1 MRKTLL
7 GLVLL
12 SMSVLVQAQE
22 SVFKDNHPQQYE
34 VVKGDTLWGIAG
46 RFLNLPW
53 KWPEI
58 WHANPQIN
66 NPHLIYPGDIISLIY
81 IDGQPRLTVSRGQ
94 GATIKLS
101 PTVRATPMAEA
112 IQTIPLEAINAFLNA
127 GRILESSAELEA
139 APYVIG
145 GEAESVVAGAGNRI
159 YARGNIDEDVPAYG
173 LYRKG
178 KVYTD
183 PETGEVL
190 GLHAQEIGNV
200 AVLATERDIA
210 TLMVDRSR
218 QEVRI
223 GDRLLETEE
232 RAVSSTFFPSD
243 PDTDVEGL
251 ILDVPNGVTQIG
263 QYDVVILNKG
273 ERDGLKEGNVLA
285 IYKTGELVRDRVQN
299 ERVRLPDER
308 AGLLMVFRV
317 YDRMSYGIVLNAQR
331 QLAIMD
337 KVRNP

>member
-7 GLVLL
+7 GLLLL
-12 SMSVLVQAQE
+12 SMSILVQAQE
-22 SVFKDNHPQQYE
+22 SVFRENHPERYQ
-34 VVKGDTLWGIAG
+34 VVRGDTLWDIAG

-66 NPHLIYPGDIISLIY
+66 NPHLIYPGDIISLVY
-81 IDGQPRLTVSRGQ
+81 IDGQPRLMVDRGQ
-94 GATIKLS
+94 GGTIKLS
-101 PTVRATPMAEA
+101 PTVRSSAVAEA
-112 IQTIPLEAINAFLNA
+112 IPTIPLEAINAFLNA
-127 GRILESSAELEA
+127 GRIMDDAEQLEA

-145 GEAESVVAGAGNRI
+145 GEAESVVAGAGNRV
-159 YARGNIDEDVPAYG
+159 YARGDIDETIPAFG
-173 LYRKG
+173 LYRRG
-178 KVYTD
+178 KAYTD
-183 PETGEVL
+183 PQSGDFL
-190 GLHAQEIGNV
+190 GIHAQEIGN
-200 AVLATERDIA
+200 ADVLASERDIT
-210 TLMVDRSR
+210 TLMVTRSR

-232 RAVSSTFFPSD
+232 RAVASTFFPSD
-243 PDTDVEGL
+243 PEDEIDGL

-273 ERDGLKEGNVLA
+273 ARDNLQEGNVLA
-285 IYKTGELVRDRVQN
+285 IYKTGEVVRDRVQN
-299 ERVRLPDER
+299 ERVQLPDER

-337 KVRNP
+337 KIRNP

>member
-7 GLVLL
+7 GLLLL
-12 SMSVLVQAQE
+12 SMSFLVQAQE
-22 SVFKDNHPQQYE
+22 SVFKDNHPQRYE

-66 NPHLIYPGDIISLIY
+66 NPHLIYPGDIISLVY
-81 IDGQPRLTVSRGQ
+81 IDGQPRLTVNRGQ
-94 GATIKLS
+94 GGTIKLS
-101 PTVRATPMAEA
+101 PTVRSTPMAEA

-127 GRILESSAELEA
+127 GRIMDDADELEA
-139 APYVIG
+139 APYIIG
-145 GEAESVVAGAGNRI
+145 GEAESVISGAGNRI
-159 YARGNIDEDVPAYG
+159 YARGDLADGASAFG
-173 LYRKG
+173 LYRRG
-178 KVYTD
+178 QSYTD
-183 PETGEVL
+183 PQTDEFL

-200 AVLATERDIA
+200 EVLATEDDIA
-210 TLMVDRSR
+210 TLMVNRSR
-218 QEVRI
+218 QEVRV

-243 PDTDVEGL
+243 PDNEIDGL

-273 ERDGLKEGNVLA
+273 IRDGLKEGNVLA
-285 IYKTGELVRDRVQN
+285 IYKTGEVVRDRIQN

>member
-7 GLVLL
+7 GLMLL
-12 SMSVLVQAQE
+12 SVSFLVQAQE
-22 SVFKDNHPQQYE
+22 SVFRDNHPQRYE

-66 NPHLIYPGDIISLIY
+66 NPHLIYPGDIISLVY
-81 IDGQPRLTVSRGQ
+81 IDGQPRLMLNRGA
-94 GATIKLS
+94 GGTIKLS
-101 PTVRATPMAEA
+101 PSIRTTPMAEA

-127 GRILESSAELEA
+127 GRIMDGPDQLEA
-139 APYVIG
+139 APYIIG
-145 GEAESVVAGAGNRI
+145 GEAESVIAGAGNRV
-159 YARGNIDEDVPAYG
+159 YARGDVDDSASAFG
-173 LYRKG
+173 LYRRG
-178 KVYTD
+178 KSYTD
-183 PETGEVL
+183 PQTGDFL
-190 GLHAQEIGNV
+190 GLHAQEIGSV
-200 AVLATERDIA
+200 DVLATEGDIT
-210 TLMVDRSR
+210 TLMVNRSR
-218 QEVRI
+218 QEVRV

-232 RAVSSTFFPSD
+232 RAVASTFFPSD
-243 PDTDVEGL
+243 PDTEIDGL

-273 ERDGLKEGNVLA
+273 VQDGLEEGNVLA
-285 IYKTGELVRDRVQN
+285 IYKTGELVRDRIQN
-299 ERVRLPDER
+299 EQVRLPDER

-317 YDRMSYGIVLNAQR
+317 YERMSYGIVLNTQR

>member
-7 GLVLL
+7 GLMLL
-12 SMSVLVQAQE
+12 GVSVLVQAQE
-22 SVFKDNHPQQYE
+22 SVFKENHPQQYE

-66 NPHLIYPGDIISLIY
+66 NPHLIYPGDIISLVY
-81 IDGQPRLTVSRGQ
+81 IDGQPRLMVNRGQ
-94 GATIKLS
+94 GGTIRLS
-101 PTVRATPMAEA
+101 PTVRTTPMAEA
-112 IQTIPLEAINAFLNA
+112 IPTIPLEAINAFLNA
-127 GRILESSAELEA
+127 GRILDDADALEA
-139 APYVIG
+139 APYIIG
-145 GEAESVVAGAGNRI
+145 GEAESVVAGAGNKV
-159 YARGNIDEDVPAYG
+159 YARGEVDESVPAYG
-173 LYRKG
+173 LYRRG
-178 KVYTD
+178 KAYTD
-183 PETGEVL
+183 PQTGEFL

-200 AVLATERDIA
+200 QVLATEGDIT
-210 TLMVDRSR
+210 TLMVNRSR

-243 PDTDVEGL
+243 PENDIDGL

-273 ERDGLKEGNVLA
+273 ARDNLKEGNVLA
-285 IYKTGELVRDRVQN
+285 IYKTGELVRDRIQN

>member
-7 GLVLL
+7 GLMLL
-12 SMSVLVQAQE
+12 GVSVLVQAQE
-22 SVFKDNHPQQYE
+22 SVFKENHPQQYE

-66 NPHLIYPGDIISLIY
+66 NPHLIYPGDIISLVY
-81 IDGQPRLTVSRGQ
+81 IDGQPRLMVNRGQ
-94 GATIKLS
+94 GGTIRLS
-101 PTVRATPMAEA
+101 PTVRTTPMAEA
-112 IQTIPLEAINAFLNA
+112 IPTIPLEAINAFLNA
-127 GRILESSAELEA
+127 GRILDDADALEA
-139 APYVIG
+139 APYIIG
-145 GEAESVVAGAGNRI
+145 GEAESVVAGAGNKV
-159 YARGNIDEDVPAYG
+159 YARGEVDEAVPAYG
-173 LYRKG
+173 LYRRG
-178 KVYTD
+178 KAYTD
-183 PETGEVL
+183 PQTGEFL

-200 AVLATERDIA
+200 QVLATEGDIT
-210 TLMVDRSR
+210 TLMVNRSR

-243 PDTDVEGL
+243 PEGQVDGL

-273 ERDGLKEGNVLA
+273 ARDNLKEGNVLA
-285 IYKTGELVRDRVQN
+285 IYKTGELVRDRIQN